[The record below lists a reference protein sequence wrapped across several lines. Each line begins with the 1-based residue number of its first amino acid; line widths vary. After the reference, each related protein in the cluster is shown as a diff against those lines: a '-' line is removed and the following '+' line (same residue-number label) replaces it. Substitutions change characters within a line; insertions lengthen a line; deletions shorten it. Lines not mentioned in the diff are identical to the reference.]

1 VFSKR
6 ASPFKDANSQFYS
19 SKEFEVVGM
28 TVRASKV
35 LGWRKTQGK
44 GVHKFGISKNTM
56 VPDGTNTV
64 PMITYYKS
72 RQTEDALT
80 RASLGRAIGTILLK
94 GAQMSQ

>member
-6 ASPFKDANSQFYS
+6 ASPFKDSNDNSYS

-35 LGWRKTQGK
+35 LGWRKTESK
-44 GVHKFGISKNTM
+44 GVDKFAIFKSAM
-56 VPDGTNTV
+56 VPDGTNAV
-64 PMITYYKS
+64 QMVTYDKS
-72 RQTEDALT
+72 RETEDTLT
-80 RASLGRAIGTILLK
+80 RASLGRAIGAILLK